1 MLKIS
6 LQATI
11 TRLSKLKITCS
22 NTCALNKLDALSMDH
37 DSPLKAAKQRISVEN
52 AKLQQL
58 TERAVSAAHV
68 CSNTCAEGCALLQS
82 ASQANSSL
90 KEQQMACHPG
100 FTIAFDNI
108 DLEINRKN
116 MTMSKQNR
124 DIHWVNHK
132 MFVNRVSGSLLSSDG
147 PKCDLSTVQNSTF
160 LPSVSDQQRQRF
172 NYIILVSRMLVQYF
186 DAYEPLRDV
195 CIQHIPHKYSKEM
208 SQKSTK
214 VTFNRWV
221 DNSIVLFSKR
231 MDH

>member
-1 MLKIS
+1 M
-6 LQATI
+6 
-11 TRLSKLKITCS
+11 
-22 NTCALNKLDALSMDH
+22 CALNKLDAFSMDH
-37 DSPLKAAKQRISVEN
+37 DSPLKAAKQRISEGNV
-52 AKLQQL
+52 KLKQR

-68 CSNTCAEGCALLQS
+68 FSNTCTEGCTLLQS
-82 ASQANSSL
+82 VSQANSSL
-90 KEQQMACHPG
+90 KEQKMACHPG

-132 MFVNRVSGSLLSSDG
+132 MFVNRVSGSFLSSEG
-147 PKCDLSTVQNSTF
+147 PKCDLTTVQNSTF
-160 LPSVSDQQRQRF
+160 LPSVLDQQRQRF

-214 VTFNRWV
+214 VIFKWWV
-221 DNSIVLFSKR
+221 DNSIALYL
-231 MDH
+231 

>member
-1 MLKIS
+1 M
-6 LQATI
+6 
-11 TRLSKLKITCS
+11 
-22 NTCALNKLDALSMDH
+22 CALNKLDAFSMDH
-37 DSPLKAAKQRISVEN
+37 DSPLKAAKQRISEGNV
-52 AKLQQL
+52 KLKQR
-58 TERAVSAAHV
+58 TERAVSAVHV
-68 CSNTCAEGCALLQS
+68 FSNTCTEGCTLLQS
-82 ASQANSSL
+82 VSQANSSL
-90 KEQQMACHPG
+90 KEQKMACHPG

-132 MFVNRVSGSLLSSDG
+132 MFVNRVSGSFLSSEG
-147 PKCDLSTVQNSTF
+147 PKCDLTTVQNSTF
-160 LPSVSDQQRQRF
+160 LPSVLDQQRQRR

-214 VTFNRWV
+214 VIFKWWV
-221 DNSIVLFSKR
+221 DNSIALYL
-231 MDH
+231 

>member
-6 LQATI
+6 SQATI

-22 NTCALNKLDALSMDH
+22 NTCALNKLDVFSMDH
-37 DSPLKAAKQRISVEN
+37 DSPLKAAKQRISEEN
-52 AKLQQL
+52 VKLKQQ
-58 TERAVSAAHV
+58 TERTVSAAHV
-68 CSNTCAEGCALLQS
+68 CSNTCTEGCTLLQS
-82 ASQANSSL
+82 VSQANSSL
-90 KEQQMACHPG
+90 KEQKMACHPG

-116 MTMSKQNR
+116 VTMSKQNG

-132 MFVNRVSGSLLSSDG
+132 MFVNGVSGSFLSSEG
-147 PKCDLSTVQNSTF
+147 PRCDLSTVQNSTF
-160 LPSVSDQQRQRF
+160 LPSVLDQQRQRF
-172 NYIILVSRMLVQYF
+172 NYIILVSPMLVQYF

-214 VTFNRWV
+214 VIF
-221 DNSIVLFSKR
+221 K
-231 MDH
+231 

>member
-1 MLKIS
+1 MHLVWIMTAHWK
-6 LQATI
+6 LPNKEFL
-11 TRLSKLKITCS
+11 RNVKLK
-22 NTCALNKLDALSMDH
+22 
-37 DSPLKAAKQRISVEN
+37 
-52 AKLQQL
+52 QQ
-58 TERAVSAAHV
+58 TERAVSAAHI
-68 CSNTCAEGCALLQS
+68 CSKTCTEGCTLLQS
-82 ASQANSSL
+82 VSQANSSL
-90 KEQQMACHPG
+90 KEQKMACHPG

-116 MTMSKQNR
+116 VTMSKQNG

-132 MFVNRVSGSLLSSDG
+132 MFVNRVSGSFLSSEG

-160 LPSVSDQQRQRF
+160 LPSVLDQQRQRF

-214 VTFNRWV
+214 VIFKWWV
-221 DNSIVLFSKR
+221 DNSIALYL
-231 MDH
+231 